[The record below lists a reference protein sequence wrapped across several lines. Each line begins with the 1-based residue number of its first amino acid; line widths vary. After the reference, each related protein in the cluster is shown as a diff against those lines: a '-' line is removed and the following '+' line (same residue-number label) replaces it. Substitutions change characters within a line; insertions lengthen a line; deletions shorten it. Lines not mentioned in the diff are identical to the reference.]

1 MNLVV
6 KILNKSV
13 FIFKNKKVKSIMT
26 KLGLPQQIKGGS
38 ILEKFRNLP
47 HLTEKENSM
56 INSESI

>member
-1 MNLVV
+1 
-6 KILNKSV
+6 
-13 FIFKNKKVKSIMT
+13 MT